1 MTIRKLFASAGEN
14 MAKLGN
20 LVAGFF
26 FLFSVTAVS
35 STMAQENLPA
45 LIKKIEPSIVVILTY
60 NREGKILGQG
70 SGFFINNEGNVI
82 TNYHVLQNAS
92 HAEVIISDGGK
103 YPVKKILAEDKEGDL
118 LRVSVD
124 IPEDKVRPLLVS
136 PTFPEVGER
145 IFVIGTPLGLDKTV
159 SDGIVSAVREIPQI
173 GKIIQVT
180 APISFGSSGSPVIDM
195 NGRVIGVAT
204 FFIRDGQNLNF
215 AIPAERINRLTLGLG
230 KSLPEREESR
240 IKDWMASAEGLYA
253 TGLRYLW
260 IEDCERALPYF
271 IETIRRDPQKAD
283 AFYRIGY
290 CMADLGQYGEA
301 IESYKQAIQINP
313 QDAHVH
319 NNLCLAYGKFGRYE
333 EAVKSCRQ
341 AIQLKPDLAEAH
353 NNLGW
358 SYHRLGRYAEAIDS
372 CKQAIRLMPDF
383 AMAHYNLGNQYFA
396 LKKYEEAAESYKQA
410 IRIQFDFA
418 EGHMNLGA
426 AYNQMGRFEEAIA
439 SYKLAIRLKPT
450 LAEAYLN
457 LGMTFL
463 KIGDRASAIEE
474 YRILKDLNKEEANK
488 LFNLIY
494 E

>member
-1 MTIRKLFASAGEN
+1 MSKY
-14 MAKLGN
+14 GN
-20 LVAGFF
+20 LMVGFF

-35 STMAQENLPA
+35 SAEGQGNLPA
-45 LIKKIEPSIVVILTY
+45 LIKKVEPGIVVIFTY
-60 NREGKILGQG
+60 DREGKTLGQG
-70 SGFFINNEGNVI
+70 SGFFINKEGDVI

-92 HAEVIISDGGK
+92 RAEIIILDGGK

-124 IPEDKVRPLLVS
+124 IPEDRVRPLLVAQ
-136 PTFPEVGER
+136 TLPEVGER
-145 IFVIGTPLGLDKTV
+145 IIVIGTPLGLDKTV

-180 APISFGSSGSPVIDM
+180 APISLGSSGSPVVDM
-195 NGRVIGVAT
+195 KGRVIGIAT
-204 FFIRDGQNLNF
+204 FFVRAGQNLNF
-215 AIPAERINRLTLGLG
+215 AVPGERIARLTTGEG
-230 KSLPEREESR
+230 KSLAEREESR
-240 IKDWMASAEGLYA
+240 IRDWMASAEGFYA
-253 TGLRYLW
+253 AGLRFLW

-271 IETIRRDPQKAD
+271 IETTRRDPKRAD

-290 CMADLGQYGEA
+290 CMAKLGQNKEA
-301 IESYKQAIQINP
+301 VESYKQALHIKP
-313 QDAHVH
+313 QDANIH
-319 NNLCLAYGKFGRYE
+319 NNLCVAYGKLGRFE
-333 EAVKSCRQ
+333 EAVKSCEQ

-358 SYHRLGRYAEAIDS
+358 SYHRLARYAEAIQS
-372 CKQAIRLMPDF
+372 SKQAIRLMPDF

-426 AYNQMGRFEEAIA
+426 AYNQMGRFEEAIS
-439 SYKLAIRLKPT
+439 SYKLAIGLKPI
-450 LAEAYLN
+450 LAEAHLN

-463 KIGDRASAIEE
+463 KIGDRTSAIEE
-474 YRILKDLNKEEANK
+474 YKILRDLNKEEADR

>member
-1 MTIRKLFASAGEN
+1 MAG
-14 MAKLGN
+14 L
-20 LVAGFF
+20 FF
-26 FLFSVTAVS
+26 FLTVTAA
-35 STMAQENLPA
+35 STAIGQQNLPA

-60 NREGKILGQG
+60 DREGKVLGQG
-70 SGFFINNEGNVI
+70 SGFFINKEGDVI

-92 HAEVIISDGGK
+92 HAEIILSDGGK
-103 YPVKKILAEDKEGDL
+103 YPIKKVLAEDKEGDL
-118 LRVSVD
+118 LRISVD
-124 IPEDKVRPLLVS
+124 IPGNKVRPLLVS

-145 IFVIGTPLGLDKTV
+145 IVVIGTPLGLDKTV

-195 NGRVIGVAT
+195 NGKVIGVAT

-215 AIPAERINRLTLGLG
+215 AIPAERINRLALGLG

-260 IEDCERALPYF
+260 IEDCGRALPYF
-271 IETIRRDPQKAD
+271 LEAVRRDPHRGD

-290 CMADLGQYGEA
+290 CMAELGQYGEA
-301 IESYKQAIQINP
+301 IDSYKMAIQINP
-313 QDAHVH
+313 QDANIY
-319 NNLCLAYGKFGRYE
+319 NNLCMAYGYFGLYE

-358 SYHRLGRYAEAIDS
+358 SYHKLGRYPEAIES

-383 AMAHYNLGNQYFA
+383 ATAHYNLGNQYFA
-396 LKKYEEAAESYKQA
+396 LKKYGEAAESYKQA
-410 IRIQFDFA
+410 IRLQFDFA

-439 SYKLAIRLKPT
+439 SYKSAVRLKPT
-450 LAEAYLN
+450 LSEAHLN

-474 YRILKDLNKEEANK
+474 YKILKDLNKEEANS

>member
-1 MTIRKLFASAGEN
+1 
-14 MAKLGN
+14 MAKLGKSI
-20 LVAGFF
+20 VGFF
-26 FLFSVTAVS
+26 LLFSVTAASPV
-35 STMAQENLPA
+35 MGQEDLPA
-45 LIKKIEPSIVVILTY
+45 LIKKIEPSIVVIFTY
-60 NREGKILGQG
+60 NREGKVLGQG
-70 SGFFINNEGNVI
+70 TGFFIRKEGDVI

-92 HAEVIISDGGK
+92 HAEIIISDGGK
-103 YPVKKILAEDKEGDL
+103 FPVKKILAEDKEGDL

-159 SDGIVSAVREIPQI
+159 SDGIVSAVRDIPEI

-240 IKDWMASAEGLYA
+240 IKDWMASAEGLYT

-271 IETIRRDPQKAD
+271 LETVRRDPHKAD

-290 CMADLGQYGEA
+290 CMAELGQYGEA
-301 IESYKQAIQINP
+301 IESYKMAIQINP
-313 QDAHVH
+313 QDANIH
-319 NNLCLAYGKFGRYE
+319 NNLCTAYGKFGRYE

-358 SYHRLGRYAEAIDS
+358 SYHKLGRYAEAIES

-383 AMAHYNLGNQYFA
+383 ATAHYNLGNQYFA
-396 LKKYEEAAESYKQA
+396 LKKYGEAAESYKQA
-410 IRIQFDFA
+410 IRFQFDFA
-418 EGHMNLGA
+418 EGHLNLGA

-450 LAEAYLN
+450 LAEAHLN

-463 KIGDRASAIEE
+463 KVGDRASALEE
-474 YRILKDLNKEEANK
+474 YKILRDLNKEEADR

>member
-1 MTIRKLFASAGEN
+1 MG
-14 MAKLGN
+14 
-20 LVAGFF
+20 
-26 FLFSVTAVS
+26 
-35 STMAQENLPA
+35 QENLPA
-45 LIKKIEPSIVVILTY
+45 LIKKIEPSIVVIFTY
-60 NREGKILGQG
+60 NREGKVLGQG
-70 SGFFINNEGNVI
+70 TGFFINKEGDVI

-92 HAEVIISDGGK
+92 HAEIIISDGGK

-124 IPEDKVRPLLVS
+124 IPEDKVQPLLVS
-136 PTFPEVGER
+136 SAFPEVGER

-215 AIPAERINRLTLGLG
+215 AIPAERINGLTLGLG

-240 IKDWMASAEGLYA
+240 IKDWMASAEGVYA

-260 IEDCERALPYF
+260 MEDCERALPYF
-271 IETIRRDPQKAD
+271 LETVRRDPHKAD

-290 CMADLGQYGEA
+290 CMAELGQYGEA
-301 IESYKQAIQINP
+301 IESYKRAIQINP
-313 QDAHVH
+313 QDANIY
-319 NNLCLAYGKFGRYE
+319 NNLCTAYDKFGRYE

-341 AIQLKPDLAEAH
+341 AIQLKPDLAEAY

-358 SYHRLGRYAEAIDS
+358 SYHKLGRYAEAIES

-383 AMAHYNLGNQYFA
+383 ATAHYNLGNQYFA
-396 LKKYEEAAESYKQA
+396 LKKYGEAAESYRQA
-410 IRIQFDFA
+410 IRMQFDFA

-426 AYNQMGRFEEAIA
+426 TYYQMGRFEEAIS

-450 LAEAYLN
+450 LAEAHLN

-463 KIGDRASAIEE
+463 KMGDRASAIEE
-474 YRILKDLNKEEANK
+474 YKILKDLNKEEANR
-488 LFNLIY
+488 LFDLIY